1 MKKPRTWPVILG
13 VIGAFVAVGWLLH
26 ASLGSSM
33 QNDKLSMD
41 GTLTVGVPALATDPA
56 SYRGELRVE
65 GIVAQ
70 VNPEKHLFLLADL
83 HCRKKILAGN
93 DAGCMAVP
101 VHWKGS
107 MPALHGDVEAEGVVK
122 GSHQEHIFVAEAVRN
137 FSPTATSAGAR

>member
-1 MKKPRTWPVILG
+1 MKKTWGWSVILG
-13 VIGAFVAVGWLLH
+13 VIGVLVAVGWLLH

-56 SYRGELRVE
+56 SYRGELRVK

-70 VNPEKHLFLLADL
+70 VSPGKHIFSLADL
-83 HCRKKILAGN
+83 HCRKKVLTGN
-93 DAGCMAVP
+93 DAGCMTVP

-107 MPALHGDVEAEGVVK
+107 MPALHRDVVAEGVVK
-122 GSHQEHIFVAEAVRN
+122 ASHQKHIFVAEAITKL
-137 FSPTATSAGAR
+137 SSKALAGNTP